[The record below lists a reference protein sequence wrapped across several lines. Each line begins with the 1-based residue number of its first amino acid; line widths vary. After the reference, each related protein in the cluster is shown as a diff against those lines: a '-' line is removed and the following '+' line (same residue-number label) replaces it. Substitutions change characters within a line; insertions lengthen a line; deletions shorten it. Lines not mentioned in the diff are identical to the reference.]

1 MTAQLIDLDR
11 LPASPW
17 KNGGGRTR
25 QLAIHPP

>member
-1 MTAQLIDLDR
+1 MTARLIDLGR
-11 LPASPW
+11 LPEIPW